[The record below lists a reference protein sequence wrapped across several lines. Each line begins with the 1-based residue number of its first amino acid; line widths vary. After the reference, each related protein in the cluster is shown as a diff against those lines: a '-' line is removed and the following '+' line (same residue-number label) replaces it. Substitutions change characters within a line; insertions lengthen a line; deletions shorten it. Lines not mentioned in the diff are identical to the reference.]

1 MNERIDRFEQ
11 LIAWQ
16 KGRAL
21 VRHVYRTCSLKA
33 FKDDR
38 PLFWQIRKSAVS
50 IPSNV
55 AEGFERGGRREFHQF
70 VSIAK
75 GSCAELRTQIYIA
88 NDVGN
93 ISDADTQ
100 TLLREAEEVAR
111 ILGGLRRSLAPK
123 LHAQPPSVVKARRSR
138 SRR

>member
-1 MNERIDRFEQ
+1 MTTGTVHRFED

-21 VRHVYRTCSLKA
+21 VRSVYRKCSIGR
-33 FKDDR
+33 FRDDR
-38 PLFWQIRKSAVS
+38 ALLTQIRKSAVS

-88 NDVGN
+88 CDAGFL
-93 ISDADTQ
+93 SDEEAQ
-100 TLLREAEEVAR
+100 QLLSDAEEVGR
-111 ILGGLRRSLAPK
+111 ILGGLRKSLKPIR
-123 LHAQPPSVVKARRSR
+123 LSPQSSVLITPRRQTA
-138 SRR
+138 